1 MSERISAKLGG
12 FQPSLTLALKDMAQE
27 RRRQGL
33 PIYYF
38 GLGETKGDAAPWV
51 SYQPMV
57 KAASATPV
65 VVRPESEG
73 GRLKVTGEDLRRS
86 LE

>member
-38 GLGETKGDAAPWV
+38 GLGETKGDLAPWV

-57 KAASATPV
+57 KAASAD
-65 VVRPESEG
+65 SG
-73 GRLKVTGEDLRRS
+73 GRAAGERGRQTQGHR
-86 LE
+86 

>member
-38 GLGETKGDAAPWV
+38 GLGETKGDLAPHISEAAERA
-51 SYQPMV
+51 Y
-57 KAASATPV
+57 
-65 VVRPESEG
+65 REG
-73 GRLKVTGEDLRRS
+73 RTM
-86 LE
+86 